1 MRSSAQLRSSN
12 LTHDNIY
19 GHGTCEGGDMPLGA
33 PTHKLIWSFNH
44 VAVWDDVTN
53 WIHYISN
60 SRRHKHETKQ
70 GGGFLWKY
78 PTLKVKWPGAAHLI
92 NWWNYISTFT
102 RIMAHKLDRVLTSG
116 GRFRTQTP
124 KLSSTSCYRIKTK
137 IPNSKDC
144 MMNFKSR

>member
-12 LTHDNIY
+12 LTCDNTY
-19 GHGTCEGGDMPLGA
+19 GHGTCEGGDIPLGA
-33 PTHKLIWSFNH
+33 PTHKVIWSFNH
-44 VAVWDDVTN
+44 VVVWDDVTN

-102 RIMAHKLDRVLTSG
+102 RIMTLKLDRV
-116 GRFRTQTP
+116 TQTP
-124 KLSSTSCYRIKTK
+124 KLSSTSFYRIKTK
-137 IPNSKDC
+137 IPNSKDS
-144 MMNFKSR
+144 MMNFTRR